1 MNYRCRVL
9 SKKQIYVRMEAERL
23 ILLIAKATSRRSKG
37 SKDSK
42 DRKDKICLENLKMPL
57 RICERPN
64 F

>member
-37 SKDSK
+37 YKDSK
-42 DRKDKICLENLKMPL
+42 DRKDKICLENLKMLL